1 MATPDASNLPSR
13 SDLEERYRK
22 AGQHHV
28 FNHYD
33 QLSILEQEELLNQ
46 LRSVPIDKVDDL
58 FRTAAAAIGIH
69 SNSTQTSEEDNGDA
83 ADTAENDPASE
94 SGIEPF
100 GGAIYRVLTSSS
112 NGSKDVD
119 KEYELMVRYRARGL
133 RAVAAGRVAAVV
145 LAGGQGTR
153 LGFDGPKGLY
163 DIGLPSHK
171 TLFQLMAE
179 RIRKLQELASASAV
193 ASTASSSS
201 YAASSVIPFY
211 VMTSPLNHAAT
222 VRHFED
228 HEYFGL
234 DSDNVFFF
242 RQGVLP
248 CLDVQGK
255 ILMESRGRIA
265 VAPDGNG
272 GIYPSLQSSGA
283 LDDMIKRGVTC
294 MNVFSVDNA
303 LVRPADPVFVGY
315 CLEHDADVG
324 NKVVR
329 KLHPHEAVGVLACK
343 NPGRRPCVVEYSEIT
358 KDMAEH
364 VDPNTNQLAYGAA
377 NIANHYFTVDFV
389 RNQVLGNMQD
399 LYHAA
404 RKKVPY
410 YDLETQTMIGTPEE
424 PNGIKLEAFIFDAFL
439 LSQNMA
445 VLEVLREDEFAPVK
459 NATGQDSPESA
470 RRLVSQLAQR
480 WVVHAGATLVDAA
493 AAGNAGPSAGGKSA
507 ADQELR
513 LCEIVPSTSYA
524 GEGLEAIVRDKGGVL
539 VCPFLL

>member
-1 MATPDASNLPSR
+1 MAASEASNLPSR

-33 QLSILEQEELLNQ
+33 QLSLLEQEALLNQ
-46 LRSVPIDKVDDL
+46 LRSVPIDKVNDL
-58 FRTAAAAIGIH
+58 FRKAAAAIGIVPNATH
-69 SNSTQTSEEDNGDA
+69 GEEEDGGGA
-83 ADTAENDPASE
+83 ADAKDNDPPTE
-94 SGIEPF
+94 PTIEPF
-100 GGAIYRVLTSSS
+100 GGAIYRVPTSSS
-112 NGSKDVD
+112 NASKDD
-119 KEYELMVRYRARGL
+119 DTEYELMMRYRARGL
-133 RAVAAGRVAAVV
+133 HAVAAGRVAAVV

-179 RIRKLQELASASAV
+179 RIRKLQELAASSAV
-193 ASTASSSS
+193 SSSSSTSTASS
-201 YAASSVIPFY
+201 SSVIPFY
-211 VMTSPLNHAAT
+211 VMTSPLNHSAT

-234 DSDNVFFF
+234 NSDVFFF

-248 CLDVQGK
+248 CLDFRGK
-255 ILMESRGRIA
+255 ILMESMGRIA

-303 LVRPADPVFVGY
+303 LVRPADPIFVGY
-315 CLEHDADVG
+315 CLEQNADVG

-364 VDPNTNQLAYGAA
+364 VDPNTHQLAYGAA
-377 NIANHYFTVDFV
+377 NIANHYFTVEFV
-389 RNQVLGNMQD
+389 RNKVLGSMQD

-410 YDLETQTMIGTPEE
+410 YDLETQTMILKPKE

-445 VLEVLREDEFAPVK
+445 VLEVVREDEFAPVK
-459 NATGQDSPESA
+459 NATGHDSPESA
-470 RRLVSQLAQR
+470 RHLVSQLARR
-480 WVVHAGATLVDAA
+480 WVAEAGATLVRGD
-493 AAGNAGPSAGGKSA
+493 GDTNAGSSAGGKA
-507 ADQELR
+507 AAAELR

-524 GEGLEAIVRDKGGVL
+524 GEGLEGIVRDKGGTIA
-539 VCPFLL
+539 CPFLL